1 MNEINLYKVCYTQNF
16 RGDLIMS
23 DDKEF
28 KECKNM
34 PENWKWVRLGEVI
47 EEVNER
53 KGKTNISTVL
63 TVSNTEGLVDQTEFF
78 GRNLSSKDTSNYKIV
93 NKWCF
98 VYNPARINVGSIAL
112 NDSYEYA
119 IVSPMYSVF
128 KTKEFL
134 LPKYLSYWV
143 QLPNFRY
150 MVINNTAGSVRESLN
165 FSRLTTFKLPLPPLS
180 EQQKIAEILE
190 TIDNA
195 IEKTDA
201 IIEKYKRI
209 KQGLMQ
215 DLLTKGVVNEG
226 EGESERWRLRDENI
240 DKFKDSPLGRVPEE
254 WEVVRLE
261 EVVEINPETLNLK
274 NKDMTINYI
283 DIESIEDYKVKS
295 YKTFKVSEAPSR
307 AQRIVKEKDVLVSTV
322 RPNLKSFA
330 IITKDKNNFI
340 CSTGFAVLR
349 SKNNLSSEYLFYYTQ
364 FDYYFLNQVLPII
377 VGSNYPAINSYEL
390 KTFFIPL
397 PPIPEQQRIASI
409 LSQIDEV
416 IEKEQ
421 AYKEKLERI
430 KKGLMEDLLTGKVRV
445 NHLIEEENKDGK

>member
-1 MNEINLYKVCYTQNF
+1 MAFQKSDVEAIGEGSTFQAITKSQIFNFKV
-16 RGDLIMS
+16 L
-23 DDKEF
+23 
-28 KECKNM
+28 
-34 PENWKWVRLGEVI
+34 
-47 EEVNER
+47 
-53 KGKTNISTVL
+53 
-63 TVSNTEGLVDQTEFF
+63 
-78 GRNLSSKDTSNYKIV
+78 
-93 NKWCF
+93 
-98 VYNPARINVGSIAL
+98 
-112 NDSYEYA
+112 
-119 IVSPMYSVF
+119 
-128 KTKEFL
+128 
-134 LPKYLSYWV
+134 
-143 QLPNFRY
+143 
-150 MVINNTAGSVRESLN
+150 
-165 FSRLTTFKLPLPPLS
+165 LPPLP
-180 EQQKIAEILE
+180 EQRKIAEILE

-215 DLLTKGVVNEG
+215 DLLTKGVVSEG

-240 DKFKDSPLGRVPEE
+240 DKFKDSPLGRIPEE

-283 DIESIEDYKVKS
+283 DIESIEDYKVKN

-445 NHLIEEENKDGK
+445 NHLIEEEEK